1 MTTKTKPAEKAGSPD
16 NLILAEV
23 WGDVVDLRQLA
34 IAIVIGGTISLS
46 TYLIAAH
53 FMQNIGDNKDLG
65 RAYAMLVG
73 LIACILSGAICA
85 KLFKPKRIVTEG
97 HENDALR
104 AELINELALETGT
117 IGNMANLPADTVI
130 ELKDIDLYDLFLE
143 QEAKENIANKGK
155 V

>member
-1 MTTKTKPAEKAGSPD
+1 MNTKSKPASKAGSPD

-46 TYLIAAH
+46 TFLIAAH
-53 FMQNIGDNKDLG
+53 FMQHSNDAKDLG

-73 LIACILSGAICA
+73 LIACVLSGVICA
-85 KLFKPKRIVTEG
+85 KLFKPKRIVSEG

-104 AELINELALETGT
+104 AELINELAQETGT
-117 IGNMANLPADTVI
+117 IGKIKYLPAEAVT
-130 ELKDIDLYDLFLE
+130 ELKEIDLYDLFLE
-143 QEAKENIANKGK
+143 QEAKEKANKGK